1 MPLPREGEEFVAL
14 EGILSSHPSLGWKDV
29 VVTIIE
35 SITVLRDVL
44 SPGKKEEEV
53 AIGQA
58 RGR

>member
-1 MPLPREGEEFVAL
+1 MAL